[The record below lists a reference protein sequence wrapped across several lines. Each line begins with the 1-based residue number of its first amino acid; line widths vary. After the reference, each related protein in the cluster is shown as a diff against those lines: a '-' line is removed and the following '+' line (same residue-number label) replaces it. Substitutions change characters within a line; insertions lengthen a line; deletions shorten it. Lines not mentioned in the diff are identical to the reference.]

1 MTFGILKKHRVD
13 LLIWL
18 DRNVER
24 AVSRETTGK
33 GTEADPIPPW
43 YVSVA
48 SQRAVW
54 QGQTAQWRVIQRG
67 MSDVITVDVNDEE
80 IELMLR
86 LKYA

>member
-1 MTFGILKKHRVD
+1 MTFSILKKHRVD

-24 AVSRETTGK
+24 AISRETTANS
-33 GTEADPIPPW
+33 TEADPIPPW

-48 SQRAVW
+48 SQQAIW
-54 QGQTAQWRVIQRG
+54 QGRTAQWRVTQRG
-67 MSDVITVDVNDEE
+67 MSDVITVYVNDEE

>member
-43 YVSVA
+43 YISVS
-48 SQRAVW
+48 SQSAVW
-54 QGQTAQWRVIQRG
+54 QGRTAQWRVTQRG
-67 MSDVITVDVNDEE
+67 MSDVVTVDVNDAN